1 MGVIPGSGGTE
12 DDMRP
17 TKTTQPRTLPNGKPD
32 QSNVVFSDDA
42 NRFVMAAIARN
53 LSAFAK
59 R

>member
-1 MGVIPGSGGTE
+1 MK
-12 DDMRP
+12 P
-17 TKTTQPRTLPNGKPD
+17 TKTAPARTLPNGKPD

-42 NRFVMAAIARN
+42 NRWVMAAIARN